1 MEVAA
6 DRRSS
11 AGQLEH
17 IQQLQAQQGV
27 LVAELEAARALVA
40 QERRQPRAQEPQP
53 PPQQP
58 QPPQP
63 PVITQLTQPTAAQ
76 QATRQ
81 RRSGT
86 KNYSNDELLL
96 LLRCIQRVLPIGQD
110 MWEMVA
116 CLHEMEYSHCQRDAK
131 SIKTK
136 YLHLAN
142 EKPSTGN
149 PNMPE
154 ATRLAK
160 EIKLAI
166 NLNVGN
172 TNPESDD
179 FFHEGRDALSEATPS
194 AQDAAPVPKQIAAA
208 APVDNT
214 TTNAVS
220 ATTAT
225 KKPTRTNQVV
235 AAMKLT
241 SEGTMSTFTNMLE
254 QRLHAEEA
262 ELRFR
267 RMDREAIEEQRRLE
281 REEDRRRREEKE
293 EIRRQEREER
303 RLEQEEERR
312 AREEEHRAREEAD
325 EQRRRDREEE
335 RNHQQQQLLTMMQ
348 VVMSGAMAFMGIK
361 HGRDNNNNT

>member
-27 LVAELEAARALVA
+27 LVSEREAARALVA
-40 QERRQPRAQEPQP
+40 QEHRQPRAQFPQP
-53 PPQQP
+53 PPQQ
-58 QPPQP
+58 PQP

-86 KNYSNDELLL
+86 KNYSNDELLS

-116 CLHEMEYSHCQRDAK
+116 RLHSMEYSHCQRDAK

-136 YLHLAN
+136 YLRLAN

-166 NLNVGN
+166 DLNVGN
-172 TNPESDD
+172 TNPESND
-179 FFHEGRDALSEATPS
+179 FFHEGGDALSEATPS
-194 AQDAAPVPKQIAAA
+194 AQDAAPVPRQIAAA
-208 APVDNT
+208 PPFDNT

-220 ATTAT
+220 ATTAS

-235 AAMKLT
+235 
-241 SEGTMSTFTNMLE
+241 GG
-254 QRLHAEEA
+254 
-262 ELRFR
+262 
-267 RMDREAIEEQRRLE
+267 
-281 REEDRRRREEKE
+281 EKSRKKFGSKRGKSIAWNE
-293 EIRRQEREER
+293 KKSV
-303 RLEQEEERR
+303 EQEKKLRSDAAETGRKK
-312 AREEEHRAREEAD
+312 
-325 EQRRRDREEE
+325 
-335 RNHQQQQLLTMMQ
+335 
-348 VVMSGAMAFMGIK
+348 GIISSSSY
-361 HGRDNNNNT
+361 